1 MVKIVTDS
9 SCDISP
15 QRCAELGVE
24 MLPIT
29 VNFWDTSY
37 RANIDISNEEFFE
50 KLSVAEELPKTAQIT
65 PNQFQEIFKPYQ
77 ESGDDVVCLF
87 ISSKMSGT
95 LQSARVAK
103 NILGAENIL
112 LPDTLNVTFAL
123 GLLVEEAVKMRDAGM
138 TGAEIVEKIE
148 ELIPRIRLF
157 AMIEDL
163 KYLKMGGRLSATSAL
178 VASILGICPIIT
190 LKDGLVEVV
199 GKARGKKAAFAAIR
213 KWVEKEPISSDY
225 CVTMGHA
232 NVPENCKALQEFLGD
247 LLKKREVHVCS
258 IGSIVG
264 THTGPGAVG
273 LAYIKK

>member
-9 SCDISP
+9 SCDISLE
-15 QRCAELGVE
+15 RCAELGVE
-24 MLPIT
+24 LLPIT
-29 VNFWDTSY
+29 VNFGEESY
-37 RANIDISNEEFFE
+37 RANLNITNEEFYE
-50 KLSVAEELPKTAQIT
+50 KLATVQELPKTAQIT
-65 PNQFQEIFKPYQ
+65 PAQFEKIFQLYK

-103 NILGAENIL
+103 NILGADNIL

-138 TGAEIVEKIE
+138 TGAEIVTKIE

-213 KWVEKEPISSDY
+213 KCVEKEPISADY
-225 CVTMGHA
+225 CVTLGHA
-232 NVPENCKALQEFLGD
+232 NVPENCKAFEGYMED
-247 LLKKREVHVCS
+247 LLKKREIHVSS

>member
-1 MVKIVTDS
+1 MVKILTDS
-9 SCDISP
+9 SCDISLE
-15 QRCAELGVE
+15 RCAELGVE
-24 MLPIT
+24 LLPIT
-29 VNFWDTSY
+29 VNFGDQSY
-37 RANIDISNEEFFE
+37 RANLDITTEEFYD
-50 KLSVAEELPKTAQIT
+50 KLAAAQELPKTAQIT
-65 PNQFQEIFKPYQ
+65 PAQFEKIFKPYH

-138 TGAEIVEKIE
+138 TGAEIVAKIE

>member
-29 VNFWDTSY
+29 VNFGDTSY

-247 LLKKREVHVCS
+247 LLKKREVHVSS

>member
-29 VNFWDTSY
+29 VNFGGESY
-37 RANIDISNEEFFE
+37 RANLDISNEEFYE
-50 KLSVAEELPKTAQIT
+50 KLAAAEELPHTAQIT
-65 PNQFQEIFKPYQ
+65 PAQFQEIFKPYQ

-87 ISSKMSGT
+87 ISSQMSGT
-95 LQSARVAK
+95 LQSARVAA
-103 NILGAENIL
+103 NILGADNIL
-112 LPDTLNVTFAL
+112 LPDTLHVTFAL
-123 GLLVEEAVKMRDAGM
+123 GLLVEEAVKMRDAGLS
-138 TGAEIVEKIE
+138 GKEIVARIE
-148 ELIPRIRLF
+148 ELIPRVRLF

-190 LKDGLVEVV
+190 LKGGLVEVV

-213 KWVEKEPISSDY
+213 KFVEKEPISGDY
-225 CVTMGHA
+225 CVTVGHA
-232 NVPENCKALQEFLGD
+232 NVPENCKAFEEYMGD
-247 LLKKREVHVCS
+247 LLKKREVHTQA

>member
-1 MVKIVTDS
+1 MVKILTDS

-15 QRCAELGVE
+15 KRCQELGVE

-29 VNFWDTSY
+29 VNFGEESY
-37 RANIDISNEEFFE
+37 RANLDISNEEFYE
-50 KLSVAEELPKTAQIT
+50 KLAAAQELPKTAQIT
-65 PNQFQEIFKPYQ
+65 PASFEKIFKPYQ

-112 LPDTLNVTFAL
+112 LPDTQNVTFAL
-123 GLLVEEAVKMRDAGM
+123 GLLVEEAVKMRDAGLS
-138 TGAEIVEKIE
+138 GQEIVDKIQE
-148 ELIPRIRLF
+148 IMPRIRLF
-157 AMIEDL
+157 AMIDDL

-199 GKARGKKAAFAAIR
+199 GKARGKKAAFGAIR
-213 KWVEKEPISSDY
+213 KLVEKEPISGDY
-225 CVTMGHA
+225 CVTVGNA
-232 NVPENCKALQEFLGD
+232 NVPETCEAFQDFLGD
-247 LLKKREVHVCS
+247 LLKKREVHVFS

>member
-9 SCDISP
+9 SCDISLE
-15 QRCAELGVE
+15 RCAELGVE
-24 MLPIT
+24 LLPIT
-29 VNFWDTSY
+29 VNFGEESY
-37 RANIDISNEEFFE
+37 RANLDITNEEFYE
-50 KLSVAEELPKTAQIT
+50 KLATVQELPKTAQIT
-65 PNQFQEIFKPYQ
+65 PAQFEKIFQLYK

-103 NILGAENIL
+103 NILGADNIL

-138 TGAEIVEKIE
+138 TGAEIVTKIE

-157 AMIEDL
+157 AMVEDL

-213 KWVEKEPISSDY
+213 KCVEKEPISADY
-225 CVTMGHA
+225 CVTLGHA
-232 NVPENCKALQEFLGD
+232 NVPENCKAFEGYMED
-247 LLKKREVHVCS
+247 LLKKREIHVSS